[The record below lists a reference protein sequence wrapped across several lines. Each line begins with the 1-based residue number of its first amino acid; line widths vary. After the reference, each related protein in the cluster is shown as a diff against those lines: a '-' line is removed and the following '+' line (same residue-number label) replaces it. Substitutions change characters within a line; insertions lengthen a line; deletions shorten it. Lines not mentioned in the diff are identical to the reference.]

1 MIIATTVIICNSQ
14 KVDFSHL
21 QTVTHEDVGFDDL
34 GGARVH
40 TTISGKQTLLLFDV
54 GMVIIMFCF
63 VLILITDFI
72 LDRARFKIILQVDLF
87 HSKPLDCLLLVFR
100 AYFLI

>member
-14 KVDFSHL
+14 KVDFSPHL

-40 TTISGKQTLLLFDV
+40 TTISGKQTLLLFDF
-54 GMVIIMFCF
+54 GMAIIMFCF
-63 VLILITDFI
+63 VLILITDFV
-72 LDRARFKIILQVDLF
+72 LD
-87 HSKPLDCLLLVFR
+87 
-100 AYFLI
+100 